1 MNGIRQIRRQTEMKN
16 LPRILIVDDEAVIRR
31 GFDRLLSG
39 DHCRTSTAN
48 NGAAAL
54 NAMVHEPFDVV
65 LLDLRMPG
73 EDGLSVL
80 RKIKAGWPRSEVV
93 VITGFPSIESVK
105 EAVQAGA
112 FDYLAKPV
120 EAEDVL
126 GATRRALSRR
136 RWLLRREQRT
146 RNGGAVAEA
155 CFCNKGE
162 NHVSAS

>member
-1 MNGIRQIRRQTEMKN
+1 
-16 LPRILIVDDEAVIRR
+16 
-31 GFDRLLSG
+31 
-39 DHCRTSTAN
+39 
-48 NGAAAL
+48 
-54 NAMVHEPFDVV
+54 
-65 LLDLRMPG
+65 MPG

-80 RKIKAGWPRSEVV
+80 RKIKAAWPRSEVV

-105 EAVQAGA
+105 QAVQAGA

-120 EAEDVL
+120 EAEEVL
-126 GATRRALSRR
+126 GATRRALSRQ

-146 RNGGAVAEA
+146 SNGGAAAEA